1 MGCGGSNEKD
11 KTSGARAQEQ
21 QAPPPAAPPA
31 MRSSADRFK
40 SCPDVLQYGMCN
52 DFDAWKALFQEHTDD
67 KSIGYTEQT
76 GPEFKLPFSRNQ
88 CVEEISTQVYRGMD
102 HPNELLLWLR
112 KVRMDNFLDVAEH
125 PNYTKHIEDRMALQL
140 TTHEVL
146 QEVSDGCVLLRH
158 SVQDPDA
165 WLAAFKQQADARA
178 QYCDDS
184 QTKVYKSVDDNKVAV
199 LLCGVDAAKLKE
211 HVRSTEY
218 IKWAAQVGQS
228 PGCVAQGLG
237 AAPTREAAT
246 AAPVVS

>member
-52 DFDAWKALFQEHTDD
+52 DFDAWKALFQASMLCVGAHVLQEHTDD

-88 CVEEISTQVYRGMD
+88 CVEEISTQVYRGLD

-112 KVRMDNFLDVAEH
+112 KVTAQCRPCTLHA
-125 PNYTKHIEDRMALQL
+125 P
-140 TTHEVL
+140 
-146 QEVSDGCVLLRH
+146 VSYSLE
-158 SVQDPDA
+158 
-165 WLAAFKQQADARA
+165 
-178 QYCDDS
+178 
-184 QTKVYKSVDDNKVAV
+184 
-199 LLCGVDAAKLKE
+199 LCGV
-211 HVRSTEY
+211 
-218 IKWAAQVGQS
+218 
-228 PGCVAQGLG
+228 
-237 AAPTREAAT
+237 
-246 AAPVVS
+246 